1 MLLNDILDWVEEL
14 SYWQKVI
21 AEKILKNEIFTYEDV
36 EKVFEIVMV
45 ENKLS
50 DKNIIEEELKFKNIQ
65 EVNEGIKNNSIKW
78 KGLENVVGVN
88 AIHENAKLGIGP
100 QLTIIYGENGSGKTG
115 YTRLLNNIFISKGDK
130 KILQNIFDDKYSEP
144 SAVTLFEYENEEI
157 ESINYP
163 DVKKHPFYKKVAV
176 FDSHSATEG
185 LTNESELSFTP
196 FEFDFFDKFLEAI
209 ELVKKRFDEEVKKHQ
224 LNDSF
229 KKQFMKETSVKKL
242 IENIDSYSNLEHFK
256 ESILITDNDKE
267 RREKNYRKLLNLKA
281 QDPSEQ
287 IKTYKDLIKQF
298 REIKKYLSS
307 INGMFNKTT
316 FACLENLVNNTES
329 LRRLSSEEGVERFKD
344 YNIKNIGSQEWEN
357 FLEAAFN
364 YYNTIEHE
372 VENCLLCRQNIQ
384 HTNILNEYW
393 EYLKSGYRSL
403 VNLEEQ
409 KIKEKIDLYSN
420 IDGVLIREDTVL
432 YNWISKNDLNFLEY
446 IKEFSESLIDLKEK
460 IIESLKKGTWNIY
473 EGNEL
478 NFDCKL
484 IDNQIEKLNNYIDS
498 LNEFDIKKE
507 IRALEKEEDEFSDKS
522 LANNLISEIEEYYLT
537 QNWLE
542 KAKKVKINTTKITRK
557 QNELFSKYVTQKYI
571 DIFEEECIK
580 LNANFSTEIS
590 QRGKKGTTF
599 KKLLIKGEKP
609 VNILSEGEQRAIS
622 LANFLAESSLSE
634 DNICIILDDP
644 VSSLDNKRKETIA
657 NRLINECFTRQVVIF
672 THDLL
677 FLKIM
682 VDKANLNNINCE
694 QVTLR
699 RIKNKTGISTDDH
712 GWITLS
718 VKKRISKLKDD
729 YQKLQTT
736 YKNLSD
742 DRPEDLINYE
752 NQIKLWFE
760 KIRETWEKS
769 VEDVLFNGAV
779 RRFDYAIQTQRLDK
793 AAVNQ
798 EYVLEITKRMTES
811 SKWVHDKAEII
822 GEEIPEPEVLKEQLD
837 KLDAFYK
844 KLVNNQKK

>member
-1 MLLNDILDWVEEL
+1 
-14 SYWQKVI
+14 
-21 AEKILKNEIFTYEDV
+21 
-36 EKVFEIVMV
+36 
-45 ENKLS
+45 
-50 DKNIIEEELKFKNIQ
+50 
-65 EVNEGIKNNSIKW
+65 
-78 KGLENVVGVN
+78 
-88 AIHENAKLGIGP
+88 
-100 QLTIIYGENGSGKTG
+100 
-115 YTRLLNNIFISKGDK
+115 
-130 KILQNIFDDKYSEP
+130 
-144 SAVTLFEYENEEI
+144 
-157 ESINYP
+157 
-163 DVKKHPFYKKVAV
+163 
-176 FDSHSATEG
+176 
-185 LTNESELSFTP
+185 
-196 FEFDFFDKFLEAI
+196 
-209 ELVKKRFDEEVKKHQ
+209 
-224 LNDSF
+224 
-229 KKQFMKETSVKKL
+229 
-242 IENIDSYSNLEHFK
+242 
-256 ESILITDNDKE
+256 
-267 RREKNYRKLLNLKA
+267 
-281 QDPSEQ
+281 
-287 IKTYKDLIKQF
+287 
-298 REIKKYLSS
+298 
-307 INGMFNKTT
+307 MFNKTT